1 MVMLIII
8 LSITKEQMASMQKKS
23 LDSPDQTRTFEK
35 GKIEL
40 ANLGDT
46 TIGRVTLEPG
56 WSWDKCVKPIVKT
69 DSCQAPHT
77 QYIISGRIKVVMDD
91 GTEEEFG
98 PGDAAVIPPGHNAWV
113 VGNEPVVGIDFT
125 GLKEYAK
132 AGSS

>member
-1 MVMLIII
+1 
-8 LSITKEQMASMQKKS
+8 MQKKS
-23 LDSPDQTRTFEK
+23 LNTSPDETRTFEN

-40 ANLGDT
+40 ANLSDV

-56 WSWDKCVKPIVKT
+56 WSWEKCVKPIVKT

-77 QYIISGRIKVVMDD
+77 QNIISGRIKVVMDD
-91 GTEEEFG
+91 GAEEEFG

-113 VGNEPVVGIDFT
+113 VGNEAVVGIDFT

-132 AGSS
+132 S

>member
-1 MVMLIII
+1 MNSNIFD
-8 LSITKEQMASMQKKS
+8 SMAKMQKKN
-23 LDSPDQTRTFEK
+23 LNTSPDETRTFEN

-40 ANLGDT
+40 ANLGDV
-46 TIGRVTLEPG
+46 TIGRAIFQPG
-56 WSWDKCVKPIVKT
+56 WSWEKCVKPIVKT

-91 GTEEEFG
+91 GEEEEFG

-132 AGSS
+132 T